1 MDWFGR
7 LFLNGDKHA
16 FVSGEVP
23 VSVPGERQA
32 RATFYVLR
40 EMS

>member
-7 LFLNGDKHA
+7 LFLNGDENVP
-16 FVSGEVP
+16 VSDEVP

-32 RATFYVLR
+32 KATFYVLR